1 MLKMQK
7 KHHKKMLLQNPNFG
21 HAHRLFWTSL
31 SPHFLP
37 MMESNVIKMMPKLAH
52 LFFSREIAEWSVAQA
67 LPDSI
72 LA

>member
-1 MLKMQK
+1 MQKK
-7 KHHKKMLLQNPNFG
+7 KHHKKIMVQNPNFG

-31 SPHFLP
+31 SPHSLP
-37 MMESNVIKMMPKLAH
+37 MMESHVIKMMPELAH